1 MAKYKED
8 EAACFPRKLGK
19 ALMHFLRRLFDLM
32 RSSLQP
38 SEILGFEDTSAF
50 KQMERQ
56 SLNVHMQFLT
66 LVVLVVIARTFQL
79 DVDGNLK
86 DE

>member
-1 MAKYKED
+1 MQ
-8 EAACFPRKLGK
+8 
-19 ALMHFLRRLFDLM
+19 FLRRLFDLM

-38 SEILGFEDTSAF
+38 SEILGFDDTSAF